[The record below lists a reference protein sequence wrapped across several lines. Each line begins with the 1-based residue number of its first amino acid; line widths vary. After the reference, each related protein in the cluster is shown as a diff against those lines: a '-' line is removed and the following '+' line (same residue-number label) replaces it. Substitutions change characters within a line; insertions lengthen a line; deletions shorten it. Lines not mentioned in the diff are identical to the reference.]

1 MIIYEFN
8 LLLIVTLANNTS
20 SSSVKFGG
28 LRLLLEGEPFVGDAT
43 FLEVVPL
50 EGGFDFGFF
59 ALAIVMAIVM
69 FELFLFARVCVEMC
83 FFVCLSCFC
92 LRECVSRCVFCGM
105 CCTCCGV
112 GF

>member
-1 MIIYEFN
+1 M
-8 LLLIVTLANNTS
+8 
-20 SSSVKFGG
+20 KFGG
-28 LRLLLEGEPFVGDAT
+28 LRLPFVGDAT

-50 EGGFDFGFF
+50 KGGFDFGFF
-59 ALAIVMAIVM
+59 ALAIVM

-112 GF
+112 GFWPTV